1 MSATVEMTIEK
12 AAEALDVSVA
22 ALWKR
27 INRADKRSDG
37 DGYDV
42 DLGHGV
48 TAFMP
53 LFRRVWTV
61 YVPRS
66 LVTAVKKRS
75 TKKKAA
81 R

>member
-1 MSATVEMTIEK
+1 MPITMEMTIEE
-12 AAEALDVSVA
+12 AAAALDVSVA

-27 INRADKRSDG
+27 INRADRREDG

-61 YVPRS
+61 SVPRT
-66 LVTAVKKRS
+66 LMRKI
-75 TKKKAA
+75 AA
-81 R
+81 KSRGKP

>member
-1 MSATVEMTIEK
+1 MPATVEMTIEE
-12 AAEALDVSVA
+12 AAAALDVSVA

-61 YVPRS
+61 TIPRS
-66 LVTAVKKRS
+66 LVASVKKRS
-75 TKKKAA
+75 KKVA